1 MAPIHASDDE
11 IERGKRLALW
21 LDRVGG
27 QYPKYLR
34 GEKIF
39 HAPRQTVESWIKGAD
54 ISNEGICRILE
65 VDGIEALEWILGT
78 KAGKS
83 RGESGEVTD
92 SAKIHGKSVKFW
104 YAQYVRERSKSILTE
119 KPDYSALPTGAQK
132 ALEKAD
138 ERATVDAK
146 TIRAI
151 GSKKPRIKKHDFPE

>member
-1 MAPIHASDDE
+1 MAPIHASEDE
-11 IERGKRLALW
+11 IERGKRLSTW
-21 LDRVGG
+21 LDRIGG

-65 VDGIEALEWILGT
+65 VGGIAALEWILNT
-78 KAGKS
+78 KAGRSK
-83 RGESGEVTD
+83 GESAELNDT
-92 SAKIHGKSVKFW
+92 AKIHGKSVKFW
-104 YAQYVRERSKSILTE
+104 YAQYIRERMKTILNGMPNYTAF
-119 KPDYSALPTGAQK
+119 PANARD

-138 ERATVDAK
+138 ERASIDAK
-146 TIRAI
+146 STKTI